1 MKIEI
6 KPFNDRVR
14 FTLSITFIR
23 LKKRKNAVRPVRCLF
38 GHDARR
44 KISTP
49 ARIYFNS

>member
-14 FTLSITFIR
+14 FNPAITFIR
-23 LKKRKNAVRPVRCLF
+23 LKNRANALKPVHCLF
-38 GHDARR
+38 GHDTRR

-49 ARIYFNS
+49 AGIYFNS